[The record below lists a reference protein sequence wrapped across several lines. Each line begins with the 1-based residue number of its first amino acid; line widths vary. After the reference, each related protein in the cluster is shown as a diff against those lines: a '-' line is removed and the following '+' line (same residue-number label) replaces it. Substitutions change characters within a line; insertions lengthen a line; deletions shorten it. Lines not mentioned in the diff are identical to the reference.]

1 LGDELLNT
9 FVIGILWFVLGCII
23 GHIIPRVPILFFT
36 RSKSQNFMFPP
47 HPEPISINHD
57 LLARILNLRKLYW
70 MSIFFTF
77 PALFFGWIMITW
89 ADSAMGFGLFLASG
103 WTIVSRLLPDSTGNK
118 YLYPYSLNLIF
129 DLNLLINSR
138 RLKDVLVD
146 EDVEIDTT
154 LICCKLINP
163 LWEVGNVRC
172 SNCNRILLDHP
183 RPDLGRVREEG
194 FIKGLARV
202 LILDG
207 RPLLSLKDK
216 E

>member
-1 LGDELLNT
+1 MNT
-9 FVIGILWFVLGCII
+9 FVIGIFWFILGSII

-36 RSKSQNFMFPP
+36 RTKSQNFMFPP
-47 HPEPISINHD
+47 HPESVPINHD
-57 LLARILNLRKLYW
+57 LLSRILNLRKLYW
-70 MSIFFTF
+70 MSIFFTL

-103 WTIVSRLLPDSTGNK
+103 WTIISRLLPDSNGKK

-146 EDVEIDTT
+146 EDIEIDTS
-154 LICCKLINP
+154 LICCESINP
-163 LWEVGNVRC
+163 FWEVSNVRC
-172 SNCNRILLDHP
+172 SNCNRVLLDYP
-183 RPDLGRVREEG
+183 RPDLGRVREDG
-194 FIKGLARV
+194 FIKGFTRL

-207 RPLLSLKDK
+207 RPLLSLKDN